1 MRTLFIIPMVLMS
14 LVSFPSWGLSMDD
27 LVQRDGLW
35 YEKFNDIPFS
45 GKIDEGRIRATF
57 EDGKRE
63 ESSMLIDND
72 DTKITFVDFE
82 WSDTLTYDEWKSDWD
97 LTSDE
102 WEEWEKRFNH

>member
-1 MRTLFIIPMVLMS
+1 MKFKFDWEDVVRGKIEIDAKNGLEAESIFKQMS
-14 LVSFPSWGLSMDD
+14 LSER
-27 LVQRDGLW
+27 Q
-35 YEKFNDIPFS
+35 EK
-45 GKIDEGRIRATF
+45 
-57 EDGKRE
+57 
-63 ESSMLIDND
+63 SSMLRDND

>member
-1 MRTLFIIPMVLMS
+1 MKFTFDWEDVVRGKIEIDAKNGLEAESIFNQMS
-14 LVSFPSWGLSMDD
+14 LSER
-27 LVQRDGLW
+27 Q
-35 YEKFNDIPFS
+35 EK
-45 GKIDEGRIRATF
+45 
-57 EDGKRE
+57 
-63 ESSMLIDND
+63 SSMVRDND

>member
-1 MRTLFIIPMVLMS
+1 MKFTFDWEDVVRGKIEIDAKNGLEAESIFNQMS
-14 LVSFPSWGLSMDD
+14 LS
-27 LVQRDGLW
+27 QRQ
-35 YEKFNDIPFS
+35 EK
-45 GKIDEGRIRATF
+45 
-57 EDGKRE
+57 
-63 ESSMLIDND
+63 SSMLRDND